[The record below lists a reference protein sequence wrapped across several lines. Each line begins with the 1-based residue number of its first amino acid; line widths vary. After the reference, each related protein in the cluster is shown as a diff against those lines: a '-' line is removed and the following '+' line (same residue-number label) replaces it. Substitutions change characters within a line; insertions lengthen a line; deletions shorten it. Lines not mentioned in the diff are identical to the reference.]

1 MSRILKLAPWLL
13 LLLTV
18 PSVEGQSADSCHV
31 YAVDVVTAQK
41 AFERFKP
48 SGDDAKDRKALEV
61 GTTIVGTFATKVGEE
76 ELTTKTYRL
85 PGSRLIVTASVFYT
99 DESMPRESILL
110 GLAISDKAEADAI
123 GALNNAVAEAAYD
136 DHFAAVR
143 VKRLAIIE
151 GRRWLVGLECRKP
164 AVK

>member
-13 LLLTV
+13 LLVAV
-18 PSVEGQSADSCHV
+18 PSVVGQSGDSCHV
-31 YAVDVVTAQK
+31 YAVDVLTAQK

-48 SGDDAKDRKALEV
+48 SGDDAKDRKALEA
-61 GTTIVGTFATKVGEE
+61 GTTIVGTFSTKVGEE

-99 DESMPRESILL
+99 DESMPRDSILL
-110 GLAISDKAEADAI
+110 GLTISEKPEPDAI

-136 DHFAAVR
+136 DHFSVVR

-151 GRRWLVGLECRKP
+151 GRRWLIGLECRK
-164 AVK
+164 AAGK

>member
-31 YAVDVVTAQK
+31 YAVDVLTAQK
-41 AFERFKP
+41 AFEGFKP

-61 GTTIVGTFATKVGEE
+61 GTTIVGTFPTKVGEE

-110 GLAISDKAEADAI
+110 GLAISEKPEADAI

-151 GRRWLVGLECRKP
+151 GRRWLVGLECRK
-164 AVK
+164 AAGK